1 MSGVKGRSGRK
12 KKNTSLL
19 PVARKTVGFWLLNE
33 RKDKEFRVVFDRLY
47 SRCSEIIGDADE
59 TAFNGLVNTA
69 CLWIESM
76 RDISKHG
83 KYEIDPRSGI
93 SRLTAACKAERMY
106 YRDMMSHC
114 REFGLTPSSRA
125 TLLSIVRGENPKD
138 LEKVSDTFIST
149 DPGEPEE

>member
-12 KKNTSLL
+12 KKRTSFL
-19 PVARKTVGFWLLNE
+19 PAVKKATGFWLLNE
-33 RKDKEFRVVFDRLY
+33 RRDKEFRVVFDRLH

-69 CLWIESM
+69 CLWLQSM
-76 RDISKHG
+76 RDLRESGLYEYDSKTG
-83 KYEIDPRSGI
+83 A

-125 TLLSIVRGENPKD
+125 TLIALVKGDAPPPEN
-138 LEKVSDTFIST
+138 SAGSFISS